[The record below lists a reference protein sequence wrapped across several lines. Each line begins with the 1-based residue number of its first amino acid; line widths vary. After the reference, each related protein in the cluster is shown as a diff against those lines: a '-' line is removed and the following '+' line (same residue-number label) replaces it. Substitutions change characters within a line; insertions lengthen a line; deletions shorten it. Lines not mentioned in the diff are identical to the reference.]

1 MMKKLLLCLFLT
13 LMVQV
18 AGADRLF
25 DYRGAFRPD
34 RSADAR
40 ITNYMLLK
48 KGSQISFEI
57 EEQGGGASSRILI
70 PRVKLTSDERI
81 LIEKADGI
89 KSLLVPETGIYE
101 ITMTPTTAEPVEIR
115 FILKV
120 FESNPSSGTASA
132 PVTVVAPPPVATQ
145 TVAAPLVQ
153 APATF
158 SAPVLT
164 PVATA
169 AVVSAPKVVVPTA
182 TQTTA
187 AAVELTPMLSSSTI
201 YNPAVPVEIASL
213 TAGST
218 ATPTMVASAAAAGPQ
233 PDLISPVSG
242 SYLNPF
248 NGFRFSYEDV
258 NFVSADKLQAMI
270 QVFLRTVD
278 GREFTIKGRRFSP
291 EPDMLTFVPE
301 KVIPGAVYNVVVFDE
316 TLTKRTILKVP
327 AFPELH
333 VDFSMA
339 GSDVKARIYWNQSI
353 DLMSD
358 PDSQVSQL
366 HNSQLL
372 IKKGDQTIAS
382 IDLSEN
388 LSPLG
393 SVDRISYRAQPYEI
407 ELTIPVDLLDG
418 LSCGIEVKA
427 LVDGN
432 KQMVQVRKAFYQPVI
447 EEEPIKAPEPQV
459 PATSPAPV
467 PDMPDFSDMPAIDHE
482 SAIPVEPETESI
494 NELGRLPATATFKLE
509 NSFAL
514 ADRDN
519 QTAWP
524 HAVVWGENGGLW
536 VLDSQLRQVT
546 RYNRNGTTVKVFGK
560 KGEEPGAFGLPISL
574 ALRNNS
580 LYLAD
585 STRKCIHIFN
595 EDGTFKGMINGDPTV
610 GGSIDLP
617 GGISFRKNE
626 MWVADRNQARILCFN
641 DQGTFLGSFGSTA
654 AAPILAP
661 VSIRADADSLFILE
675 SNGLVKKFSPMGSFD
690 ATFQSGCVEAT
701 GFDIDPWG
709 GIWVCDPV
717 KFQVQRFARN
727 GSVMATLKAPPAPKP
742 WLPTGVA
749 VRKDGLIAITDASN
763 KMLHIFSPVF

>member
-1 MMKKLLLCLFLT
+1 MMKKLLLCLLLT

-18 AGADRLF
+18 AGAERLF

-34 RSADAR
+34 RGTDAR
-40 ITNYMLLK
+40 ITNYILLK
-48 KGSQISFEI
+48 KGSNISFEI

-70 PRVKLTSDERI
+70 PKVKLTSDERI
-81 LIEKADGI
+81 IIEKADGVKNLI
-89 KSLLVPETGIYE
+89 VPETGIYE

-120 FESNPSSGTASA
+120 FESNDPAASSST

-145 TVAAPLVQ
+145 AVSVPQT
-153 APATF
+153 
-158 SAPVLT
+158 LT
-164 PVATA
+164 PVASEAIASPA
-169 AVVSAPKVVVPTA
+169 ASAA
-182 TQTTA
+182 SFTTPPVA
-187 AAVELTPMLSSSTI
+187 AAVEIAPMLSSSTVH
-201 YNPAVPVEIASL
+201 NPSVPVEIASL

-218 ATPTMVASAAAAGPQ
+218 ATPTAVASAAAAGPH
-233 PDLISPVSG
+233 PELVSPLSG
-242 SYLNPF
+242 IYLNPF

-258 NFVSADKLQAMI
+258 NFLPADKLQAMI

-316 TLTKRTILKVP
+316 TLTKRTIFKVP

-339 GSDVKARIYWNQSI
+339 ASDVKARIYWNQSI

-366 HNSQLL
+366 HNAQLL
-372 IKKGDQTIAS
+372 VKKGDQKIAS
-382 IDLSEN
+382 LELSES
-388 LSPLG
+388 LAPMG
-393 SVDRISYRAQPYEI
+393 SIDRISYRAQPYEI
-407 ELTIPVDLLDG
+407 ELTIPVDMLDG

-427 LVDGN
+427 LVDGSRE
-432 KQMVQVRKAFYQPVI
+432 MVQVRKAFYQPVI
-447 EEEPIKAPEPQV
+447 EEEPEKTPEP
-459 PATSPAPV
+459 PAATSSAPAS
-467 PDMPDFSDMPAIDHE
+467 DMPDFSDMPAVDHE
-482 SAIPVEPETESI
+482 SAIPVDPETEVI
-494 NELGRLPATATFKLE
+494 NALAKLPATATFKLD
-509 NSFAL
+509 NSFPL
-514 ADRDN
+514 YDKDN

-524 HAVVWGENGGLW
+524 HAVVWGESGGLW
-536 VLDSQLRQVT
+536 VLDSQLRQVS

-574 ALRNNS
+574 ALRNNT

-585 STRKCIHIFN
+585 STRRCIHIFN
-595 EDGTFKGMINGDPTV
+595 EDGTFKGMITGDPTV

-617 GGISFRKNE
+617 GGVSFRKNE
-626 MWVADRNQARILCFN
+626 MWVADRNQAKILCFN

-727 GSVMATLKAPPAPKP
+727 GSVLATLKAPPAPKP

-749 VRKDGLIAITDASN
+749 VRKDGLIAITDANN
-763 KMLHIFSPVF
+763 KMLVIFSPVL